1 MRKKIVCICVALL
14 SAMSTLQM
22 VATAE
27 NVTIAPDF
35 DPVENAQ
42 LNETVGDTDG
52 CTAVIDDITLEE
64 LVASGE
70 PISTVENVGE
80 SSFTLGLAR
89 DASVHVI
96 TSSDV
101 GWVQSGSSWYYY
113 DSLGNMVTGW
123 LKDGTGSLATW
134 YFCNLYTG
142 VMLSNERAM
151 IDGDYYYFQ
160 SDGAMK
166 TGWQEFSDGWYYFT
180 PIGQSEPEGS
190 AVNGRV
196 LIGSEIYLFINYV
209 MQHGKVEFSYSTAG
223 FAEGIYYFGDP
234 GDEDSGCMMYGWLHD
249 TEVSNNTWYYLG
261 TNGRAYTGWYIISG
275 TTYHFDS
282 EAEMSYG
289 EFDMG
294 YSHYVFDSS
303 GAWVEDYPYQ
313 RTDTAAGLNLRLQ
326 KISIDNYGHRVG
338 NFSLYNAE
346 VTGNLANIISDAV
359 NYYDNNAK
367 GSNDNE
373 SIINAYMT
381 NSPYSADIIVY
392 SSAFTMWDYGPNTTA
407 TTLTCNEEGQWVYG
421 RSPLEYSEYFVEEG
435 LGTLTTGLIYQ
446 SAIVLNES
454 FFNTYNDDTW
464 TEVIRHEMGHAIGLR
479 HPWETSEYPNGNYP
493 EDPA

>member
-1 MRKKIVCICVALL
+1 M
-14 SAMSTLQM
+14 
-22 VATAE
+22 
-27 NVTIAPDF
+27 
-35 DPVENAQ
+35 
-42 LNETVGDTDG
+42 
-52 CTAVIDDITLEE
+52 
-64 LVASGE
+64 
-70 PISTVENVGE
+70 ENVGE

-289 EFDMG
+289 NVRMG
-294 YSHYVFDSS
+294 YSDFEFDSS
-303 GAWVEDYPYQ
+303 GALISDEPYAIGDPMWG
-313 RTDTAAGLNLRLQ
+313 TEEFNLRWNNL
-326 KISIDNYGHRVG
+326 ILDGYGHRIPNLTVCADNVTNQIMNSFYSMINYYNSLQDADGTGKLVNMGTTSIISSADVIVSVLPASEWMYRSSAIGVTYQG
-338 NFSLYNAE
+338 NDGGQWTYGRIPPGGYADYFP
-346 VTGNLANIISDAV
+346 TDGMGNLVSGKVSYSVIILQEEYITQTSFTNAQA
-359 NYYDNNAK
+359 DN
-367 GSNDNE
+367 
-373 SIINAYMT
+373 
-381 NSPYSADIIVY
+381 
-392 SSAFTMWDYGPNTTA
+392 
-407 TTLTCNEEGQWVYG
+407 L
-421 RSPLEYSEYFVEEG
+421 L
-435 LGTLTTGLIYQ
+435 
-446 SAIVLNES
+446 
-454 FFNTYNDDTW
+454 
-464 TEVIRHEMGHAIGLR
+464 RHEMGHVIGLR
-479 HPWETSEYPNGNYP
+479 HPWEVGEEPEGSPPECLMYPYNSAEYTTFYDYDYQEFYKTYP
-493 EDPA
+493 QAEAEP